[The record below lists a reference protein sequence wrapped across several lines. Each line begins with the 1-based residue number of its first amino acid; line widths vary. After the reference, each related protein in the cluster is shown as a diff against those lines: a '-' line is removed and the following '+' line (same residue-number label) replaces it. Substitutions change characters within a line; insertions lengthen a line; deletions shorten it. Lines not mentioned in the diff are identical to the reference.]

1 MKWAIRDLLNPVAT
15 RSLLFGTN
23 PFDLEFI
30 LKKIDGIKVMSGK
43 QIQAVWLGEWHKKIA
58 RYNELAKQSEQKN
71 NIISAKAYYKLATQC
86 HYACFMIN
94 TDDIDKKTEIYA
106 GLAESY
112 KKYIAC
118 CPNKIEYLEIDT
130 KYGKMPAYLHYP
142 DDGSKEKYSLV
153 VTYSG
158 IGSCKEE
165 LEMLAEPLNERGAA
179 VLCVDMPGAGASV
192 IYNGLKCCGSMIEA
206 AFEGIAEF
214 IDKRENIDSENV
226 ADFGLCMGG
235 GYAFRASVKRPETKC
250 CVTLF
255 PLLMGFADQ
264 DSIPIWM
271 KRGKWASYQ
280 YGENF
285 LNSMTVLE
293 EGKLKSDYLLMYS
306 PDDNWMDTD
315 ASMRLFDRAEGFR
328 DKIFIDEK
336 PAYVSE
342 ETIMHAMPV
351 GEQFH
356 WVKHIAADFIAE
368 RILK

>member
-1 MKWAIRDLLNPVAT
+1 MKWAIRDLLNPVTT
-15 RSLLFGTN
+15 RSLLFGTD
-23 PFDLEFI
+23 PFDLEYI
-30 LKKIDGIKVMSGK
+30 LKKIDGIKVKSGK
-43 QIQAVWLGEWHKKIA
+43 QIQAVWLGEWGQKIE
-58 RYNELAKQSEQKN
+58 RYNKLAEEAVQKN
-71 NIISAKAYYKLATQC
+71 NRISARAYYKLAVQC

-94 TDDIDKKTEIYA
+94 TDDIDKKTEIYS

-112 KKYIAC
+112 RKYTIYC
-118 CPNKIEYLEIDT
+118 DNKIEYLEIDT
-130 KYGKMPAYLHYP
+130 EYGKVPAYLHYP
-142 DDGSKEKYSLV
+142 DDGSKGKYPLV
-153 VTYSG
+153 ITYSG

-165 LEMLAEPLNERGAA
+165 LEMLAQPMNERGAA
-179 VLCVDMPGAGASV
+179 VLCVDMPGAGAAV
-192 IYNGLKCCGSMIEA
+192 IWNGLKCCGSMIEA
-206 AFEGIAEF
+206 AFEGINRWIESRED
-214 IDKRENIDSENV
+214 IDNEKI

-235 GYAFRASVKRPETKC
+235 GYAFRAAVKRKNTKC

-280 YGENF
+280 YGDDF
-285 LNSMTVLE
+285 LNSMNVLL
-293 EGKLKSDYLLMYS
+293 EGNLDADYLLVYS

-315 ASMRLFDRAEGFR
+315 ASMRLYDRAAGYRE
-328 DKIFIDEK
+328 KIYIDEK

-342 ETIMHAMPV
+342 EKIMHAMPV